1 MKRYFL
7 TGILTIFMYST
18 ISTGTSLNKT
28 LIRQT
33 ITITTYE
40 INFDVKISDS
50 WKARSIASR
59 YNNPG
64 NLRCIHSNNFVKY
77 DNLMD
82 GYTSLVRDIRYKQL
96 GQSRYCD
103 GNTSIT
109 EFIYVYAPP
118 FENNTIRYVE
128 NLCRYLDIDR
138 TTRIKDVWDTD
149 LARAIIRVEDPV
161 LYKEMFTK
169 NIEIKEIYSY
179 D

>member
-28 LIRQT
+28 LIKETVT
-33 ITITTYE
+33 IITYE
-40 INFDVKISDS
+40 INFNVEISDS

-59 YNNPG
+59 FNNPG
-64 NLRCIHSNNFVKY
+64 NLRSIYDSRFVKY

-82 GYTSLVRDIRYKQL
+82 GYTALVRDIRYKQL

-103 GNTSIT
+103 GNTSIA
-109 EFIYVYAPP
+109 EFVHIYAPP
-118 FENNTIRYVE
+118 FENNTIRYIEEV
-128 NLCRYLDIDR
+128 CRYLNIDR
-138 TTRIKDVWDTD
+138 TTQIKDVWDTD